1 MLMPREIASEVG
13 EFILP
18 FSVLSEKR
26 RKPFTSDMELAAIFS
41 VMELDRKKGGG
52 IILKRAKE
60 KIAFIA
66 KIGYPL
72 WLYPLS
78 DTILLFDGLNVSDY
92 ALPYAL
98 ISNVKALI
106 DSLKTSSKTHETHL
120 AFLSDHTNYFSTN
133 VKEKSLPIKGLIAD
147 SGFLKEIDSYRR
159 EAKKIEKQLAN
170 TGLLSLNIDEAAL
183 ISITHELASL
193 RSSFAKDVKVLD
205 MCIQLLGKVTRTFLN
220 ELHDE
225 VKAIREEFSLKISE
239 EEEIVAPKV
248 NALREDYDKKVIA
261 LAENFEDQQL
271 PLHKEKLKLEKSKE
285 VVLAKIEQYDYEAKT
300 HADNDDTIGK
310 QKWKQK
316 SNEAKQELSAIQD
329 QLKAREKTLK
339 DIENQR
345 ASEALRL
352 RFELEAEIKEA
363 RKNLVDIEASRD
375 AKILVTR
382 QEMAKLE
389 KQTKIVSDQIGR
401 TAKLREAN
409 IAQFDKFCLKPAS
422 EELNKALVYVPFY
435 VACYDSGT
443 KKRYSVLPPSVV
455 GTIDISTR
463 LKGALGKARIKE
475 FLVPRFKEITAL
487 VKTIQLQSQ
496 QNSIFETE
504 LKEIGNENNILTIDS
519 VHEEIEKGLL
529 SLKDQGWLSDKDY
542 GSIVASAKTDLSMDV

>member
-1 MLMPREIASEVG
+1 MSEETASEV
-13 EFILP
+13 EKFILP

-26 RKPFTSDMELAAIFS
+26 QKPFTSDMELAAVFS
-41 VMELDRKKGGG
+41 ITELNRGKGGG
-52 IILKRAKE
+52 IILKRSKE

-72 WLYPLS
+72 WLYPFS
-78 DTILLFDGLNVSDY
+78 DTILLFDGLNVSEY

-106 DSLKTSSKTHETHL
+106 ENLKTGSKTRETHL
-120 AFLSDHTNYFSTN
+120 AFLSDHTNYFGVN
-133 VKEKSLPIKGLIAD
+133 VREKSLLIKGLISD
-147 SGFLKEIDSYRR
+147 SGFLREMDSYRR
-159 EAKKIEKQLAN
+159 EATKIEDQPAN
-170 TGLLSLNIDEAAL
+170 TGLLSSVIDEAAL
-183 ISITHELASL
+183 LSITHELASL
-193 RSSFAKDVKVLD
+193 HSSFAKDVKVLH

-220 ELHDE
+220 ELHDD
-225 VKAIREEFSLKISE
+225 VKAIREEFALKISD

-248 NALREDYDKKVIA
+248 NALREEYDKKVVA
-261 LAENFEDQQL
+261 LARSFEGKQL

-285 VVLAKIEQYDYEAKT
+285 EVLAKIEHYNLEAKT
-300 HADNDDTIGK
+300 HADNDDTVGK

-329 QLKAREKTLK
+329 QLKAREKALK
-339 DIENQR
+339 DLENQR

-352 RFELEAEIKEA
+352 RFELEVGIKEA
-363 RKNLVDIEASRD
+363 RKNLVEIEASRD
-375 AKILVTR
+375 AKILVAK
-382 QEMAKLE
+382 QEMVKLE

-409 IAQFDKFCLKPAS
+409 IAQFDKLCLKPGS

-443 KKRYSVLPPSVV
+443 KKRYLVIPPSMV
-455 GTIDISTR
+455 GTIGISTR
-463 LKGALGKARIKE
+463 LKGALGKARIKG
-475 FLVPRFKEITAL
+475 FLVPRFREITSL
-487 VKTIQLQSQ
+487 VDTIQLQSQ

-504 LKEIGNENNILTIDS
+504 LKEIGKKNNILVIDS

-542 GSIVASAKTDLSMDV
+542 GSIVASAKTNLSMHV